1 MPGRLPRNVKTP
13 DVVRAFT
20 AAANYGQD
28 WATSTAGREALVMRW
43 AGRTVPIPDHPHD
56 IPPGTLRS
64 IIRQAG
70 WTVDEFRYLA
80 GFMNAGERRSWL
92 IQNPDW
98 R

>member
-1 MPGRLPRNVKTP
+1 MPGRLPRNVKTA

-20 AAANYGQD
+20 VAANCGQD
-28 WATSTAGREALVMRW
+28 WVESTAGREAVVMRW
-43 AGRTVPIPDHPHD
+43 AGRTVPIPYHPRD
-56 IPPGTLRS
+56 IPTGTLRS

-80 GFMNAGERRSWL
+80 GFMTAGERRSWL

>member
-1 MPGRLPRNVKTP
+1 MPGRLPRNVKTA

-20 AAANYGQD
+20 AAVAYGQD
-28 WATSTAGREALVMRW
+28 WAAATTGREALVMRW
-43 AGRTVPIPDHPHD
+43 AGRTVPIPDHPRD

-80 GFMNAGERRSWL
+80 GLMNAGERRRWL
-92 IQNPDW
+92 MQNPDW